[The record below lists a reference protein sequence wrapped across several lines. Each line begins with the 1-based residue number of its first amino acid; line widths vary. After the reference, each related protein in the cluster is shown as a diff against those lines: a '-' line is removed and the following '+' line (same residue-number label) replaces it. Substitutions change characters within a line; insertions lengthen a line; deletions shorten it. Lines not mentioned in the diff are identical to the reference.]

1 MNDIDNNR
9 RNLYD
14 NLIGDGY
21 FRGDDGEINY
31 SFDEFCESLEDIDS
45 VKTFYSNLLDDGYF
59 RNEDGTVNLL
69 EEDFLEMLGA
79 QQPKRDYYPIT
90 ENVRGVYIDWELNRD
105 TTQYNIP
112 EARIVRNVTAQ
123 QLRDALINVVEA
135 HPYLK
140 THFAQRDGD
149 IVQLRLDD
157 DPVVVSITEL
167 QEKPTNDFFQSRV
180 RPFHLLDGPLYRL
193 EIYQTP
199 TDTYLF
205 TDFHHTIFDGA
216 SSIVFMQDL
225 EKSLKGEKLK
235 KEDYTAFDRAL
246 VEEKFWH
253 TEACTEAEA
262 YFDELLSDVNV
273 TVYPGSHPENSEVAN
288 KSISFHVPSKEITL
302 FCRNHNVTESN
313 YFMTLFLQT
322 LHRVTREDKV
332 AITTIYHGR
341 SDLKMLETMGMFVK
355 TQPVVSVQTK
365 ENSGT
370 TVSEA
375 VLKIQQ
381 QILKTQSYDIYSFT
395 KMVERYG
402 LSAQIMYAFQGGMP
416 IDTSDD
422 RSEEEDIQMDLN
434 TAKLPLSLS
443 VIPASPSEYSL
454 IIEYDTSIYAENDI
468 QLLGRM
474 LQAVCVDGTKDKAI
488 RELSL
493 LSDGDKQ
500 SVLSLSAGPVLDYD
514 INETFIDMF
523 HRQALATPDNIAVVD
538 TDSQL
543 SYSELDHRSDILA
556 HLLISHGVRP
566 DDFVCVMMERRK
578 EFILCIHG
586 IHKAAAAY
594 TPLDIEYPTD
604 RLQYM
609 IDNSE
614 SKVLVTSH
622 EVLDKKCKEEA
633 FSVDES
639 RTKII
644 YIDDVDFSVSS
655 DPVNLCTPSNLAYM
669 IYTSGS
675 TGRPKGTMLH
685 QAGLRNFIEVVKDME
700 KLTSSDRIESHRSFS
715 FDAHI
720 EDIYAVLTLG
730 GSVHI
735 MPNSIR
741 KDLDAIH
748 QFLLEH
754 QITGGGYAT
763 AIGALLL
770 NTYPDLPV
778 RFITMGG
785 EKLEGV
791 YSDTVRIIN
800 VYGPTECTDDTSYY
814 VVEPGE
820 HVKNIPIGR
829 SVGNSWSLIIDR
841 SGNLVPQGVAGE
853 LCFAGIQVGRG
864 YWHLPEK
871 TSEVFGECPFVK
883 EDKWGRKVRMY
894 HTGDLARYNKDGEL
908 EYLGRI
914 DNQVKLRGFRIE
926 LGEVESRA
934 ISFSET
940 IKSVAAE
947 VKEIKGTQH
956 LCLYYVSG
964 TEIDEESLKSY
975 ISETLTEY
983 MVPEVFVRLD
993 IMPMTPNGKIDRKA
1007 LVAPS
1012 FVVVTENVSPATV
1025 KEETL
1030 YELAKQVLKTDD
1042 FGVTDD
1048 LTKLGM
1054 TSLLAIRFAMMANSS
1069 GIKIKVNDL
1078 LTQRTIRKVLTGVT
1092 TMACWINGY
1101 KTDCPIVV
1109 VVCGETSYKSLS
1121 PYIEALCEK
1130 FSVLVFE
1137 PITEHYEMLFS
1148 ETDVDEV
1155 IEMYT
1160 ALIDFLVRPQDK
1172 VSVFTGHCYGGEIAY
1187 KLAERW
1193 TKDHPGDK
1201 PLLAMLDV
1209 FWRIKEVQELEP
1221 LVRSLVS
1228 EQVINKLSE
1237 QFEYEF
1243 KLNRMYR
1250 KLGGVGTPAVF
1261 DCKKMLFRAMVPE
1274 PESDEL
1280 DKFKDD
1286 FGDDFEQI
1294 KQLLAGTTSG
1304 RKWDNAAFWT
1314 KYYPDIEIHEV
1325 QADHMTMLTNEFVNG
1340 YVKRIS
1346 EFLTNKK

>member
-1 MNDIDNNR
+1 M
-9 RNLYD
+9 
-14 NLIGDGY
+14 
-21 FRGDDGEINY
+21 
-31 SFDEFCESLEDIDS
+31 
-45 VKTFYSNLLDDGYF
+45 
-59 RNEDGTVNLL
+59 
-69 EEDFLEMLGA
+69 
-79 QQPKRDYYPIT
+79 
-90 ENVRGVYIDWELNRD
+90 
-105 TTQYNIP
+105 
-112 EARIVRNVTAQ
+112 
-123 QLRDALINVVEA
+123 INVVEA

-375 VLKIQQ
+375 VLKIQK

-434 TAKLPLSLS
+434 TAKWRLSLA

-523 HRQALATPDNIAVVD
+523 HRQALATPDIVAVMD

-594 TPLDIEYPTD
+594 SPLDIEYPTD

-748 QFLLEH
+748 KFLIEH

-814 VVEPGE
+814 VVEPSE
-820 HVKNIPIGR
+820 HVKNIPIGKT
-829 SVGNSWSLIIDR
+829 VANCWSFIVDR
-841 SGNLVPQGVAGE
+841 SGNLVPQAVAGE

-871 TSEVFGECPFVK
+871 TSEVFGDCPFVK

-926 LGEVESRA
+926 LGEIESRA
-934 ISFSET
+934 ISYSET

-947 VKEIKGTQH
+947 VKEINGIQH
-956 LCLYYVSG
+956 LCLYYVS
-964 TEIDEESLKSY
+964 EVEVNEDELKARMAA
-975 ISETLTEY
+975 TLTEY
-983 MVPEVFVRLD
+983 MVPDAFMCLET
-993 IMPMTPNGKIDRKA
+993 MPLTPNGKIDRRALPVPELKA
-1007 LVAPS
+1007 EEIVAPETGLEKRL
-1012 FVVVTENVSPATV
+1012 FDVAV
-1025 KEETL
+1025 KL
-1030 YELAKQVLKTDD
+1030 LGHDQ
-1042 FGVTDD
+1042 FGVT
-1048 LTKLGM
+1048 TKLIKVGM
-1054 TSLLAIRFAMMANSS
+1054 SSLMAMRLSVAIRQQLNLIVETKDILATPTLRQLAAVAKDIDSTAEHVWEKREYYPITENQRGVYIDWELHRDTTQYNIPSAEKLTDMDAEQLRDALIRVVDAHPYLKTRFAMKDGDVVQRRNDEEPAAVELHILDTEPDSAFFQQRIRAFNLLEDRLYRIEIYQTPSS
-1069 GIKIKVNDL
+1069 VYLFTDFHHTIFDGLSTAIFMSDL
-1078 LTQRTIRKVLTGVT
+1078 QKAYRGEQLQTETYCSYEHSLDEQQLMQGKTYEDAESYFDQLLDGV
-1092 TMACWINGY
+1092 
-1101 KTDCPIVV
+1101 
-1109 VVCGETSYKSLS
+1109 ESLS
-1121 PYIEALCEK
+1121 YPQSQDVKGNA
-1130 FSVLVFE
+1130 SGSGTVQ
-1137 PITEHYEMLFS
+1137 TE
-1148 ETDVDEV
+1148 
-1155 IEMYT
+1155 
-1160 ALIDFLVRPQDK
+1160 IDGSAIRSFCR
-1172 VSVFTGHCYGGEIAY
+1172 EI
-1187 KLAERW
+1187 
-1193 TKDHPGDK
+1193 G
-1201 PLLAMLDV
+1201 
-1209 FWRIKEVQELEP
+1209 
-1221 LVRSLVS
+1221 
-1228 EQVINKLSE
+1228 
-1237 QFEYEF
+1237 
-1243 KLNRMYR
+1243 
-1250 KLGGVGTPAVF
+1250 
-1261 DCKKMLFRAMVPE
+1261 RA
-1274 PESDEL
+1274 
-1280 DKFKDD
+1280 
-1286 FGDDFEQI
+1286 
-1294 KQLLAGTTSG
+1294 
-1304 RKWDNAAFWT
+1304 
-1314 KYYPDIEIHEV
+1314 
-1325 QADHMTMLTNEFVNG
+1325 
-1340 YVKRIS
+1340 
-1346 EFLTNKK
+1346 